1 MTSLPAAIAM
11 IRSMTR
17 REAKKM
23 FPSHVNIDV
32 HFDRD
37 IKAESDGYMRPI
49 YYPDGR
55 VKFNLTYNIDL
66 IEANLK
72 NLKSDGMKGLVV
84 HELAHAYD
92 FLFDKNGFMKAPH
105 KNKVFTTKLAE
116 SMGAKRGSIAYRAAM
131 QPDISTACALKR
143 CKYKVAPAWLSN
155 YWLYFCKDCGYYDA
169 YVTDLRAKKPVC
181 ENCGSHNI
189 ITKKMPVSLAAKMD
203 QAVTK
208 NPKAF
213 DTDGEIKKY
222 ILKELKLSVD
232 KKQHAQIDK
241 FIKTKNWLKNKKNR

>member
-1 MTSLPAAIAM
+1 MTSLKSAISA

-17 REAKKM
+17 QESKKM

-32 HFDRD
+32 KFDRD

-55 VKFNLTYNIDL
+55 IKFIITYNIDL

-72 NLKSDGMKGLVV
+72 NLKSNGVKGLVV

-92 FLFDKNGFMKAPH
+92 FLFDKEGFLKAPH
-105 KNKVFTTKLAE
+105 KNKVFTSKIAE
-116 SMGAKRGSIAYRAAM
+116 GMKCKKGSMVFRAAM
-131 QPDISTACALKR
+131 QPDVSTVCAIKG
-143 CKYKVAPAWLSN
+143 CKHKVAPAWLSN

-169 YVTDLRAKKPVC
+169 YVTDLRAKRPVC
-181 ENCGSHNI
+181 ENCSSHNL
-189 ITKKMPVSLAAKMD
+189 ITRKMPVVVAAKMD

-213 DTDGEIKKY
+213 DSDREIKKF
-222 ILKELKLSVD
+222 ILRELKSSVD
-232 KKQHAQIDK
+232 KSNHAMIDNY
-241 FIKTKNWLKNKKNR
+241 IKNKKWLKKK